1 MGKVH
6 KIGIS
11 KNKGGKIEE
20 VSEIKV
26 IAGKGIIDDRYF
38 KHENS
43 KLSQITVIEL
53 ENINYYN
60 KKIGTAIHPIN
71 FRRNIITEG
80 VDLNKLLKKEFSIGS
95 VRVLGHDLCRPCKY
109 LQKLLGHD
117 NFVKEMMHKS
127 GLRCEILSSG
137 KISVGDMIKTYD

>member
-71 FRRNIITEG
+71 FRRNIITKGTE
-80 VDLNKLLKKEFSIGS
+80 LNNLLHKEFFIGK
-95 VRVLGHDLCRPCKY
+95 VKLIAHDLCRPCKY
-109 LQKLLGHD
+109 LQETLNQHQLI
-117 NFVKEMMHKS
+117 KEMLKKS

-137 KISVGDMIKTYD
+137 NICIGDIIKY

>member
-1 MGKVH
+1 MDPG
-6 KIGIS
+6 S

-26 IAGKGIIDDRYF
+26 IAGKGIVNDRYF

-43 KLSQITVIEL
+43 KLSQITIIEL

-60 KKIGTAIHPIN
+60 NKIGSDIHPIN

-80 VDLNKLLKKEFSIGS
+80 TELNNLVHKEFFIGK
-95 VRVLGHDLCRPCKY
+95 VKLIAHDLCRPCKY
-109 LQKLLGHD
+109 LQEMLNQNQLI
-117 NFVKEMMHKS
+117 KEMLKKS

-137 KISVGDMIKTYD
+137 NICIGDIIKY

>member
-1 MGKVH
+1 MGIKCLNNYYKRFNVNGYFKENVIGVECDFKV

-26 IAGKGIIDDRYF
+26 IAGKGIVNDRYF

-43 KLSQITVIEL
+43 KLSQITIIEL

-60 KKIGTAIHPIN
+60 RL
-71 FRRNIITEG
+71 F
-80 VDLNKLLKKEFSIGS
+80 LF
-95 VRVLGHDLCRPCKY
+95 
-109 LQKLLGHD
+109 
-117 NFVKEMMHKS
+117 
-127 GLRCEILSSG
+127 
-137 KISVGDMIKTYD
+137 